1 MAVGALLVA
10 ALVVWALTRTVEPA
24 PTTSAVPPLASETPS
39 TQTPVGST
47 TSQVNMTEPTDFS
60 DRSDVKRIAAEDL
73 KAKFDR
79 GEVTIIDVRDAN
91 SYASSHIPGALNIPF
106 ASVQGMLD
114 LIPKG
119 KEIVTYCT

>member
-1 MAVGALLVA
+1 MAIGALLVA

-24 PTTSAVPPLASETPS
+24 ATGEMPPIAADSPT
-39 TQTPVGST
+39 TQTPIGST
-47 TSQVNMTEPTDFS
+47 TSQVNMTEPANFGDQ
-60 DRSDVKRIAAEDL
+60 SDVKRIAAEDL
-73 KAKFDR
+73 KLKFDR

-91 SYASSHIPGALNIPF
+91 SYASSHIPGSLNIPF

>member
-1 MAVGALLVA
+1 MAIGALLVA

-24 PTTSAVPPLASETPS
+24 TSEMPPIAADSPTTQSPI
-39 TQTPVGST
+39 GST
-47 TSQVNMTEPTDFS
+47 TAPVNLTQPTDFS
-60 DRSDVKRIAAEDL
+60 NQSDVKRIAAEDL
-73 KAKFDR
+73 KAKVDR

-91 SYASSHIPGALNIPF
+91 SYASSHIPGSLNIPF